1 MGLRFVLVRRSVA
14 DLIGDPL
21 NERLDSP
28 VGSLGYPP
36 FNLLGCL
43 LASDLHRSLNQFV
56 RIGIGH
62 QDAPLVA

>member
-21 NERLDSP
+21 NERLESP
-28 VGSLGYPP
+28 ISRSGYPR
-36 FNLLGCL
+36 FNLLGSL

-62 QDAPLVA
+62 RDAPPGA